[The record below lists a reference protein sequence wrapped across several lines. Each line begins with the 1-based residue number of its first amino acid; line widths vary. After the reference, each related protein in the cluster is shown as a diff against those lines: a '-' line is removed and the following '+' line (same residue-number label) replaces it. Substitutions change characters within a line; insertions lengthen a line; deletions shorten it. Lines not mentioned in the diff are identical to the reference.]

1 MDSKLIRGGSTFFAQ
16 APRRLKAVPTPKA
29 PAQLSTPEQSKSH
42 SYPGDPNFAP
52 AGFIATSLI
61 ELNPYRQC
69 TLNMAT
75 SRAAAIGTLL
85 SGTSA
90 PSKHREAAHQLCHD
104 GQPRHQVRG
113 RHSQNVK
120 DGGERLGPFEELGIP
135 CSMKPNPTIRRNG
148 IGAQVAPAT
157 HS

>member
-29 PAQLSTPEQSKSH
+29 PAFVSGRSKFRSCRLYRYRLDRTKPVPPVHTEHGDQQGSCHRHTTQRDKCAEQ
-42 SYPGDPNFAP
+42 
-52 AGFIATSLI
+52 
-61 ELNPYRQC
+61 
-69 TLNMAT
+69 
-75 SRAAAIGTLL
+75 
-85 SGTSA
+85 
-90 PSKHREAAHQLCHD
+90 HREAAHQLCHD